1 MAHLKNYFY
10 LLPSIYLPLNPNQP
24 ILQPCFTLLAKAAA
38 FSPQQPSLFSTFI
51 LVY

>member
-10 LLPSIYLPLNPNQP
+10 LLPSIYLPLNPDQA
-24 ILQPCFTLLAKAAA
+24 IHQSCLTLFARAAA
-38 FSPQQPSLFSTFI
+38 SSPRQPSLFSTFI